1 MNGLG
6 VGVGV
11 EKALPFVKAGSGP
24 FPPQCLSAPPPP
36 DSWPVLSVWLQDGC
50 SSFDFL
56 FLYLQIQWSM
66 FLSQTFHCISTLTG
80 LCVHQSLWGGGG
92 HALIGLAALCAPF
105 LEPGIAS
112 MLP

>member
-11 EKALPFVKAGSGP
+11 EKALLLKPDQDH
-24 FPPQCLSAPPPP
+24 FPLSVSQLLLLPTLGQ
-36 DSWPVLSVWLQDGC
+36 VLSLWLQDGC
-50 SSFDFL
+50 SSSSCL

-80 LCVHQSLWGGGG
+80 LCVHQSLWVGRG
-92 HALIGLAALCAPF
+92 HALIGLAELCAPF
-105 LEPGIAS
+105 LEPGIES